1 MPARNLIASLIWQLL
16 GDGSYVRRSQG
27 LGPIWDSQQKFI
39 EIAREQGIKS
49 LPYDKAIR
57 HDLKRKGRP
66 IVKKGNS
73 RKTVKPE
80 D

>member
-1 MPARNLIASLIWQLL
+1 MRSLAE
-16 GDGSYVRRSQG
+16 
-27 LGPIWDSQQKFI
+27 GPKWDSQQKFI
-39 EIAREQGIKS
+39 EIARQQGIKS

-66 IVKKGNS
+66 IVKKIGN
-73 RKTVKPE
+73 RKTVKSE